1 MRKSVRRILR
11 NTNTS
16 VPPGLDIA
24 DSTEK
29 FGPFVRR
36 VYRLYRR
43 TAYSW
48 QLGGRRVTV
57 TITEEHRLSSLFDF
71 NRLQRVAVRQLIL
84 ERMPTRPYTP
94 RSIIKRIIPR

>member
-11 NTNTS
+11 ITKTP

-24 DSTEK
+24 DRTEK

-36 VYRLYRR
+36 VYRLYRG

-48 QLGGRRVTV
+48 QLGGRKVTV
-57 TITEEHRLSSLFDF
+57 TVTEEHRFSPLFDF
-71 NRLQRVAVRQLIL
+71 DRLQRVAVRRLIL
-84 ERMPTRPYTP
+84 ERLPTRPYTP